1 VSASRET
8 AEARRLRSL
17 FPTRDARMR
26 ELLGVAGKVVSTDAS
41 VLILGESGVGK
52 DFLAEAL
59 HALGPRAGRA
69 LVRLDCASIP
79 EDLFEAEL
87 FGHEKGAFTGA
98 LQRRAGRFE
107 IANGGTIYLDAI
119 GDLPSHLQA
128 KLLRVIQ
135 ERQFT
140 PLGSNRTI
148 RADVR
153 LISSSN
159 LPLDQLQSGDRLRPD
174 LYFRL
179 NVVSLRIP
187 PLRER
192 AADIPSLARRLLRP
206 VARAAGKPITG
217 FEPEAIEII
226 CQYRWPG
233 NMRELRHAIERAVL
247 LEESTRIT
255 AASLPRERFLEGGDL
270 VAAAS
275 SQGWTLAELERKY
288 VEEVLRRTGGNHTR
302 AAAVLGISRKALID
316 KKKRWNR

>member
-1 VSASRET
+1 
-8 AEARRLRSL
+8 
-17 FPTRDARMR
+17 MR

-52 DFLAEAL
+52 DFLAETL
-59 HALGPRAGRA
+59 HALGPRSSRA
-69 LVRLDCASIP
+69 LVRIDCASIP

-107 IANGGTIYLDAI
+107 VASGGTIYLDSV

-148 RADVR
+148 RTDVR

-179 NVVSLRIP
+179 NVVSLTIP

-192 AADIPSLARRLLRP
+192 AGDIPPLARRLLRP
-206 VARAAGKPITG
+206 AARAAGRQITG

-226 CQYRWPG
+226 RQYRWPG
-233 NMRELRHAIERAVL
+233 NVRELRHAIERAVL
-247 LEESTRIT
+247 LEEGPRIT
-255 AASLPRERFLEGGDL
+255 AGSLPRERFLQGGDL
-270 VAAAS
+270 VAEAS
-275 SQGWTLAELERKY
+275 SEGWTLAELERKY

-316 KKKRWNR
+316 KKKRWSR